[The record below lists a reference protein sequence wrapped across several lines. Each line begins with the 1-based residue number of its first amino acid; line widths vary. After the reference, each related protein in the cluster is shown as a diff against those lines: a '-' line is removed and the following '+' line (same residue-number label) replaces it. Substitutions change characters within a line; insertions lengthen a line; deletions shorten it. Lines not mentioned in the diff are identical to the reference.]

1 MSRLCSPA
9 TATPAVRP
17 PGPWLPRP
25 RPGGRL
31 SGVEYSCMRF
41 LLTTIAV
48 APFAMYMRM
57 WGVVW
62 ETCEDICH
70 AARGRD

>member
-1 MSRLCSPA
+1 
-9 TATPAVRP
+9 
-17 PGPWLPRP
+17 
-25 RPGGRL
+25 
-31 SGVEYSCMRF
+31 MRF
-41 LLTTIAV
+41 LLTTISV

-62 ETCEDICH
+62 ETCEDICS